1 MEIVYGSIWF
11 CEFMNIMNKSGR
23 FNNDL
28 GCYIKNVGE
37 AFTWL
42 LRSLYSRSFA
52 GGAQQQQGR
61 ASWASTADRC
71 SIPIFFT

>member
-1 MEIVYGSIWF
+1 MTSTKIKYIHGNCLRKYLIF

-23 FNNDL
+23 FNNDS

-37 AFTWL
+37 AFTRL
-42 LRSLYSRSFA
+42 LRSSYSRRFA

-61 ASWASTADRC
+61 AS
-71 SIPIFFT
+71 